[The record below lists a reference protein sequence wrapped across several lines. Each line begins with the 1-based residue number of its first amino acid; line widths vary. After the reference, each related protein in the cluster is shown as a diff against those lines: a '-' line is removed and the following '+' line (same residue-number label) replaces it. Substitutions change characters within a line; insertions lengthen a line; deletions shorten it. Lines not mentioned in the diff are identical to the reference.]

1 MVKMDFTLKT
11 RIKQTI
17 KRITFEDI
25 KVHLVLLSVCLVF
38 SVFYIVAKLAMDSVP
53 PFVFLMLRLV
63 IATPLLWLMAIIL
76 SPDTVFKL
84 PSKKEFILLSI
95 SGIFSVTINQSLF
108 LYGLYLSGATN
119 AAIVQPLTPV
129 FSAIFAV
136 LLKFERKTKLKF
148 IGVAIA
154 VIGAVLMVDFTHLK
168 SNDSSTKNILFGNLC
183 FLGNTLAYAI
193 FLLSQKPLIDDGGMS
208 ASKCMAWSFTI
219 GTPPVIGI
227 ALIIAKSEVSS
238 QVASI
243 SLFSWLAIIYCA
255 IFATAYAFFASS
267 WAVAKSDSTTVSV
280 YLTVEPLLTGVLA
293 YIFLKDELLTPLNIV
308 GGIVILV
315 GVGAVMVSKYRE
327 GKKDTL
333 YKYEKQKLNAEKQY
347 NINNGSIELPQFIDS
362 TFDNNNKN
370 INNINNTSNGDII
383 SNSISHSSSEN
394 SFSKI
399 IVSTSIISQPDD
411 NNNNNKNNNNF
422 INNDN
427 NNSNN
432 TINNIINIRNS
443 YDDNLDN
450 SKNNLLSIFKKQ
462 TIISDDDDDDD
473 NNGGKDE
480 YDLDISK
487 SGEDSLRAGA
497 VLVF

>member
-1 MVKMDFTLKT
+1 
-11 RIKQTI
+11 
-17 KRITFEDI
+17 
-25 KVHLVLLSVCLVF
+25 
-38 SVFYIVAKLAMDSVP
+38 
-53 PFVFLMLRLV
+53 
-63 IATPLLWLMAIIL
+63 
-76 SPDTVFKL
+76 
-84 PSKKEFILLSI
+84 
-95 SGIFSVTINQSLF
+95 
-108 LYGLYLSGATN
+108 
-119 AAIVQPLTPV
+119 
-129 FSAIFAV
+129 
-136 LLKFERKTKLKF
+136 
-148 IGVAIA
+148 
-154 VIGAVLMVDFTHLK
+154 MVDFTHLK
-168 SNDSSTKNILFGNLC
+168 SNDSNTKNILFGNLC

-293 YIFLKDELLTPLNIV
+293 YIFLDELLTPLNIV

-362 TFDNNNKN
+362 TFDNNNNKNINN

-411 NNNNNKNNNNF
+411 NNNNNNKNYNNF
-422 INNDN
+422 INNNND

-462 TIISDDDDDDD
+462 SIISDDDDDDDD

-487 SGEDSLRAGA
+487 SGDDSLRAGGA